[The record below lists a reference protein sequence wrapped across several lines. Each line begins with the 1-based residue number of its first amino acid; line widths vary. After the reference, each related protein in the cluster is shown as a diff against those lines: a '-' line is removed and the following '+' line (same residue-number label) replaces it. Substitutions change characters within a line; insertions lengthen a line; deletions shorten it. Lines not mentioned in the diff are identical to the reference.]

1 MDFEQAKERAV
12 KFTALS
18 KKTDFEVRRKLKSL
32 SVEEGIIDQVSE
44 YLKYL
49 GYIDDVDYVESFIRQ
64 SERMEKL
71 SIFEI
76 KQKLF
81 EKGVDKELV
90 LSKLQVLED
99 TDYEKRV
106 VTKLLNGKLAS
117 YEEDKKRAYLYRKGF
132 KINEWNCKWS
142 GAR

>member
-1 MDFEQAKERAV
+1 MNFEQAKERAV
-12 KFTALS
+12 RFTALS
-18 KKTDFEVRRKLKSL
+18 KKTDFEVRRKLKTLNVS
-32 SVEEGIIDQVSE
+32 EETIDEVSE
-44 YLKYL
+44 YLKQL

-64 SERMEKL
+64 CERMEKL

-90 LSKLQVLED
+90 LAKLQHLVD

-106 VTKLLNGKLAS
+106 VKKLENGKLAS

-132 KINEWNCKWS
+132 RVNE
-142 GAR
+142 

>member
-1 MDFEQAKERAV
+1 MNFEQAKERAV
-12 KFTALS
+12 RFTALS
-18 KKTDFEVRRKLKSL
+18 KKTDFEVRRKLKTL
-32 SVEEGIIDQVSE
+32 SVEDNVIDEVSE
-44 YLKYL
+44 YLKRL

-76 KQKLF
+76 RQKLF

-90 LSKLQVLED
+90 LTKLECLMD

-106 VTKLLNGKLAS
+106 IEKLENGKLAS
-117 YEEDKKRAYLYRKGF
+117 YEEDKKKAYLYRKGF
-132 KINEWNCKWS
+132 KVN
-142 GAR
+142 G

>member
-1 MDFEQAKERAV
+1 MNFEQAKERAV
-12 KFTALS
+12 RFTALS
-18 KKTDFEVRRKLKSL
+18 KKTDFEVRRKLKTLGVS
-32 SVEEGIIDQVSE
+32 EDIIDEVSE
-44 YLKYL
+44 YLKQL
-49 GYIDDVDYVESFIRQ
+49 GYIDDVDYVDSFIRQ

-90 LSKLQVLED
+90 LTKLQLLAD

-106 VTKLLNGKLAS
+106 VEKLENGKLAS
-117 YEEDKKRAYLYRKGF
+117 YEEDKKKAYLYRKGF
-132 KINEWNCKWS
+132 KVN
-142 GAR
+142 G

>member
-1 MDFEQAKERAV
+1 MNFEQAKERAV
-12 KFTALS
+12 RFTALS
-18 KKTDFEVRRKLKSL
+18 KKTDFEVRRKLKTLGAS
-32 SVEEGIIDQVSE
+32 EDIIDEVSE
-44 YLKYL
+44 YLKHL
-49 GYIDDVDYVESFIRQ
+49 GYIDDVDYVDSFIRQ

-90 LSKLQVLED
+90 LTKLQLLAD

-106 VTKLLNGKLAS
+106 VEKLENGKLAS
-117 YEEDKKRAYLYRKGF
+117 YEEDKKKAYLYRKGF
-132 KINEWNCKWS
+132 KVN
-142 GAR
+142 G